1 MTMRT
6 LTHPNLP
13 GREIHVHEQAVA
25 HHARAGW
32 ADSTEGESAGTGEP
46 MVGTEHPADGTLSP
60 AIGRHEV
67 GGAAGRKRTTTDD
80 GDQAGD
86 DSNET
91 EK

>member
-32 ADSTEGESAGTGEP
+32 ELADEVALEDFLPDGQGKHEADDDVAG
-46 MVGTEHPADGTLSP
+46 SN
-60 AIGRHEV
+60 
-67 GGAAGRKRTTTDD
+67 DD

>member
-13 GREIHVHEQAVA
+13 GREIEVHEQAVA

-32 ADSTEGESAGTGEP
+32 VDSTEAEAALEDFLPAGQGK
-46 MVGTEHPADGTLSP
+46 
-60 AIGRHEV
+60 HEA
-67 GGAAGRKRTTTDD
+67 GDSAAGSTDD

-86 DSNET
+86 DNNET